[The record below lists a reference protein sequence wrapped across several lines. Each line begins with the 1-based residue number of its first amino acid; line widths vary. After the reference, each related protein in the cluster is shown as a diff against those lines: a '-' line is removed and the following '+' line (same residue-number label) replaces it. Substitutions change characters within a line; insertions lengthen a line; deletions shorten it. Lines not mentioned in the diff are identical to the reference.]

1 MKSSAQSTPSSS
13 SSAPG
18 PGKRSSCGSRN
29 VAKVEPLEGE
39 TLVFLVQSASRPHI
53 RHRVDLMNYGGNG
66 ECGCE
71 YFEVKCRKALESGCK
86 PGPRYQ
92 CQHIEQADRVAWQI
106 VKKQIHEEW
115 RKNRKRSV

>member
-13 SSAPG
+13 SSEPG
-18 PGKRSSCGSRN
+18 PARRSSCGSRN
-29 VAKVEPLEGE
+29 VDKVEPLDGE
-39 TLVFLVQSASRPHI
+39 TLVFMVRSASRPHMQ
-53 RHRVDLMNYGGNG
+53 HRVDLMNYGGNG

-71 YFEVKCRKALESGCK
+71 YFEMKCRPALESGCK

-92 CQHIEQADRVAWQI
+92 CRHIEQADKVAWQI
-106 VKKQIHEEW
+106 IKKQIHDEW